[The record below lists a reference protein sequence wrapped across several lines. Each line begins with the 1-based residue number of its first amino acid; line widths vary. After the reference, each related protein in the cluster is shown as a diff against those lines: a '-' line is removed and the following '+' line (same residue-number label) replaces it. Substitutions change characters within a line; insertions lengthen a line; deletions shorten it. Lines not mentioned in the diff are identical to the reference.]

1 MIKETIDD
9 KQITLILSWHQQA
22 NDSTNEYLKFM
33 SNWIAFNAICYAQYY
48 KLAIKERADID
59 RKKSKIDMVT
69 NRLMTEN
76 NLVADKASIEK
87 KDEKWM
93 INLELPE
100 RLFLTIQKTYTEDI
114 IFTIFDTEWSD
125 FFNSKQVFKELSLNL
140 KNKIEKDGYH
150 YIINMARVY
159 KFDRENIPEM
169 IRRNIIVPLEE
180 INFNQVRKVLYQIR
194 NNIFHG
200 EKTPG
205 EPNDDRIVKA
215 ANPVLNEIVSLCIEK
230 LKII

>member
-1 MIKETIDD
+1 MKKETIDE
-9 KQITLILSWHQQA
+9 KQMTLILSWHQQA
-22 NDSTNEYLKFM
+22 QDSTNEYLKFM
-33 SNWIAFNAICYAQYY
+33 SNWIAFNAICYALYY
-48 KLAIKERADID
+48 KSAIKERADID

-114 IFTIFDTEWSD
+114 IYTLFDSEWSI
-125 FFNSKQVFKELSLNL
+125 FFDNQEIFNELSLNL
-140 KNKIEKDGYH
+140 KRKIEKDGFH
-150 YIINMARVY
+150 YIINMARVF
-159 KFDRENIPEM
+159 KFDSKNIPEM
-169 IRRNIIVPLEE
+169 IKRNIIIPLDE
-180 INFNQVRKVLYQIR
+180 IQFPQVRKVLYQIR

-215 ANPVLNEIVSLCIEK
+215 ANPVLNEIVSFCIQK
-230 LKII
+230 LKIR